1 MDRRIFLLAGA
12 AGFVKPLG
20 AFASTLSL
28 LAIEADI
35 ASGKAVL
42 VHVTAPWCGACRLQ
56 KPIVAQLLATSDY
69 KSVMKVD
76 VDFDSQ
82 KDVLRKFRVQTQ
94 ATMLIFKGGKEIDRL
109 IGNTDPAAIASF
121 IKRIV

>member
-1 MDRRIFLLAGA
+1 M
-12 AGFVKPLG
+12 
-20 AFASTLSL
+20 
-28 LAIEADI
+28 
-35 ASGKAVL
+35 L

-56 KPIVAQLLATSDY
+56 KPIVAQLLATPDY
-69 KSVMKVD
+69 KAVTKVD

-94 ATMLIFKGGKEIDRL
+94 ATMLIFKAGKEIDRL